1 MNTFEDCASLDGIA
15 VFGCSH
21 TRVACSAL
29 PPPFTKEMRTAMSA
43 KTFEN
48 CSGIPAPGS
57 QAVLRGAI
65 PARFTV
71 ILGFLSFLFLT
82 TAASHGQFVT
92 ITGNSIAHFQAPFAP
107 EEFPHLLASQV
118 NIWGVDSVACA
129 YFLST
134 NGNGTPLLYFYVPA
148 QTTVAVLIDSTNDI
162 RTGVPVAQHMLCIE
176 TTIGLLL
183 RRNPN
188 IKIVVANTPPWTQFN
203 PCTNANNPP
212 AVLTAMQAYNAAY
225 ADPTTGLQALYP
237 NNVRVADVYTPAAE
251 SNGWANPSYMSGPC
265 GTHPGPEFIWTL
277 SWAHFVPPYTTLVME
292 AINHQW

>member
-1 MNTFEDCASLDGIA
+1 M
-15 VFGCSH
+15 
-21 TRVACSAL
+21 
-29 PPPFTKEMRTAMSA
+29 MSA
-43 KTFEN
+43 KGNERF
-48 CSGIPAPGS
+48 SGTPALRS
-57 QAVLRGAI
+57 QAARHGVV
-65 PARFTV
+65 PASCTV
-71 ILGFLSFLFLT
+71 ILGFLSFLVL
-82 TAASHGQFVT
+82 AAAAAHGQYVT
-92 ITGNSIAHFQAPFAP
+92 ITGNSIAHFQATFAT

-118 NIWGVDSVACA
+118 NIWGVDSVPCS

-148 QTTVAVLIDSTNDI
+148 QTTVAVLIDSTKDI

-212 AVLTAMQAYNAAY
+212 TILTAMQAYNAAY

-251 SNGWANPSYMSGPC
+251 SNGWANPFYMSGPC
-265 GTHPGPEFIWTL
+265 GTHPGAEFIWSI
-277 SWAHFVPPYTTLVME
+277 SWGHFVSSYTTLVMG
-292 AINHQW
+292 AINDQW